1 MFVVYTTHVEI
12 QISRSMETAKI
23 FFSFSDRGGFF
34 GKGMVDEE
42 NGDGKRRTD
51 GETHR
56 NNLLKRR
63 INDVLKSNNKPPP
76 WPRSYNLLA
85 SRLRKEEAKA
95 RKHNQR

>member
-12 QISRSMETAKI
+12 QISWSMETAEI
-23 FFSFSDRGGFF
+23 SFRE
-34 GKGMVDEE
+34 KGTDELW
-42 NGDGKRRTD
+42 RRAEEERETGD

>member
-1 MFVVYTTHVEI
+1 VEHGNGRDFVS
-12 QISRSMETAKI
+12 SREKGTDELGRRAEDGRET
-23 FFSFSDRGGFF
+23 
-34 GKGMVDEE
+34 
-42 NGDGKRRTD
+42 GDGD